1 MIDRRVSAFLHGLAR
16 SQTGVHGGRP
26 PAALIMF
33 CCGTAW
39 YMCVIAWLQRRFGLL
54 ADLPGRA
61 HQCGRR
67 VERAEST
74 TAHQVLSSVRS
85 PGSGLTLINFL
96 LLPYKH

>member
-54 ADLPGRA
+54 ALPGTSA
-61 HQCGRR
+61 KSYCPP
-67 VERAEST
+67 ASM
-74 TAHQVLSSVRS
+74 AF
-85 PGSGLTLINFL
+85 LTSCACVTCCAV
-96 LLPYKH
+96 